1 MNSVQAIVIKVSNLE
16 ISRAFYR
23 DILQLSDP
31 VMDSNFW
38 IEFKLKNGTSIFLEK
53 LDEMSASAT
62 AKSRI
67 SWIYDVESSSEL
79 IKRLSEYGYESTT
92 TREVK
97 IGFELV
103 KFYDPEG
110 NSFYVSNKTQT

>member
-1 MNSVQAIVIKVSNLE
+1 MEQQLQGIVIKVSNLE

-23 DILQLSDP
+23 DVLKLGSP

-38 IEFKLKNGTSIFLEK
+38 VEFKLPCGSSLYLEK
-53 LDEMSASAT
+53 LDEKAAAAT

-67 SWIYDVESSSEL
+67 SWVYKTGDAASVVE
-79 IKRLSEYGYESTT
+79 RLNEYGYDSTT
-92 TREVK
+92 TREVRV
-97 IGFELV
+97 GFKFI

-110 NSFYVSNKTQT
+110 NSFYISDEK

>member
-1 MNSVQAIVIKVSNLE
+1 MEQQLQGIVIKVSNLE

-23 DILQLSDP
+23 DILKLGTP

-38 IEFKLKNGTSIFLEK
+38 VEFKLQCGSSIYLEK
-53 LDEMSASAT
+53 LDEKAAAAA

-67 SWIYDVESSSEL
+67 SWVYKTKDVSGLVE
-79 IKRLSEYGYESTT
+79 RLGEYGYESTT
-92 TREVK
+92 AREVRV
-97 IGFELV
+97 GFQLI

-110 NSFYVSNKTQT
+110 NSFYVSDEK